1 MRSEICKSL
10 KCFHFLS
17 FSHSKSDY
25 SRDFSICNENQTY
38 VKEIWELI
46 LPSFSAYFIN
56 KSYNKLEQSIIIET
70 KIEINDINANEV
82 VRLYPL
88 GNTNSSIVELI
99 YHIELGQLFALKSF
113 FGSECKKLYE
123 REVKNY

>member
-1 MRSEICKSL
+1 MKRPFVILYFILFYIED
-10 KCFHFLS
+10 FFYYH
-17 FSHSKSDY
+17 

-56 KSYNKLEQSIIIET
+56 KSYNKLEQNKIIET

-99 YHIELGQLFALKSF
+99 YHIQK
-113 FGSECKKLYE
+113 
-123 REVKNY
+123 RIQM